1 VDRPFTLGDAILNAM
16 DRMGQSAREH
26 WKHVAAPLNPA
37 LGFNS
42 TDLLNRHTPA
52 FRPDSVYWKVRG
64 MLDMQEIQAS
74 VLALLLGMARLVA
87 LLFMLP
93 YYSKQA
99 TSALVRV
106 AIALAFTLPALPML
120 MAQYS
125 QNIAADTLLLGLL
138 FKETLIGFCMGW
150 ALALPFWVAEAIGFI
165 ISNQYGATVGNTND
179 ALTGNE
185 ASPLGVLLLQL
196 YLVLFLMHVFT
207 VIAGFDMLI
216 QRKLFTRQQMMT
228 KDEVKR
234 EHKES
239 DGAPEIKGERRKLH
253 REIVQGGGGK
263 RKPSVVVTNPTH
275 LAVALLYEHGE
286 TPLPV
291 VLAKGAGLQAQAI
304 MREARAEGI
313 PIIQHIPLARA
324 LVAQVEVDEPVPE
337 HLFELVIDVL
347 KAVKEIAPA
356 ERARS

>member
-1 VDRPFTLGDAILNAM
+1 MSEKTEQPSQKRLTDARKKGDVAHAKDASKALMVWACAGYLLFSTGQLVDAMLFLIEWAGTHANGPFRD
-16 DRMGQSAREH
+16 
-26 WKHVAAPLNPA
+26 
-37 LGFNS
+37 
-42 TDLLNRHTPA
+42 
-52 FRPDSVYWKVRG
+52 
-64 MLDMQEIQAS
+64 
-74 VLALLLGMARLVA
+74 VLAAFLRLAVKELSVA
-87 LLFMLP
+87 LLPWMLIVIVIGILGELLTTGP
-93 YYSKQA
+93 VFAPEKMTFNFKKLDVIA
-99 TSALVRV
+99 NAKNMFSARNL
-106 AIALAFTLPALPML
+106 IEALK
-120 MAQYS
+120 S
-125 QNIAADTLLLGLL
+125 VV
-138 FKETLIGFCMGW
+138 K
-150 ALALPFWVAEAIGFI
+150 V
-165 ISNQYGATVGNTND
+165 V
-179 ALTGNE
+179 ALTGIVWKLVHDN
-185 ASPLGVLLLQL
+185 LGTLMLLAGSGIQPVTTGFAMLIKSLLLATA
-196 YLVLFLMHVFT
+196 FVFT

-253 REIVQGGGGK
+253 REIVHGGGAK

-356 ERARS
+356 ERSRS